1 MRFLPLYRFLV
12 SFLFWSVLF
21 VPCLIQAQELPLP
34 LHHLNSERGLS
45 QSTNSFIYRDTRGFV
60 WVSSLD
66 GLNCF
71 NGHNVRVYRPD
82 SHNPRAIK
90 GRNIQSPFFE
100 DANGDIWFTTERAL
114 NCYRSNLGDFDHYV
128 LPKSPRV
135 DENILHAA
143 YYFEQKRWLWVSAGD
158 SLFRFDTKH
167 PQLKESVQ
175 SMHSFNAMR
184 CGLGL
189 TPEGRIRRIF
199 ACFWDLSPGFE
210 VISYDLNGQIVA
222 RESFFNTVGNPKP
235 FTLTCREV
243 VMQNDSVA
251 WIATD
256 KGILY
261 FPYNLPQNCQ
271 LYAPKGEKRNIRSI
285 VRKDA
290 SALWVITNE
299 GNIQSFDLQIRKFSN
314 AIADQH
320 WQSIHNADVMLL
332 DKDSVLWFAING
344 EGVSFSKLARRK
356 FIQPLL
362 PYSKEKLGI
371 TNLFEDD
378 KGVVFCSTQAEETY
392 LIDGGMKFLKTVPF
406 PSYSKFFKDGKS
418 RVWNVSAKG
427 LGILTAPNHQVKVVI
442 PANGLAFYDLVE
454 NGKGALYLGCSGKT
468 LEILTSPKFE
478 VKTIWG
484 LPEVASPFA
493 YDRFGQ
499 LWVGTSENLSVWE
512 ITSNTSTVKKKLYP
526 NTGFVNQIVE
536 DKRTGLIWVGSAS
549 GLIKINPETLD
560 ATLIA
565 EKDGLPNQYI
575 YAIVPDKK
583 GNLWLSSN
591 QGIIKYMPYNAVG
604 HQFKQYT
611 TRNGLSSD
619 EYCPGAALMSR
630 TGQIWFG
637 STKGVDVFH
646 PDSIHDIG
654 TAPQLAIVGLKIHD
668 HEWRDSSTCIE
679 MANRIELAYNENTLR
694 LELAAMEYTFPEMN
708 KFRVRLL
715 KNGNDTSWVDL
726 GTQNFITY
734 ANLRPGNYKFE
745 FTACNS
751 EGIWQETPRQL
762 EIIIHPHFTQTTW
775 FPWLVGAL
783 SLIVIGFGTAFYYR
797 YQLRLQQ
804 LALEKQQREAERKQ
818 LLLENEL
825 ALQEERNRIADEM
838 HDELGGGLSTIR
850 LASQRAQKVQ
860 SPDELQ
866 GILKRV
872 SQISIGLVNNMRGI
886 IWAMDSQNDSLRS
899 LLAYI
904 RQYAGTF
911 LDDNGIAATL
921 SLPSDFPDHSLS
933 SQYRHNVMLTVK
945 ECLNNILKHA
955 EATAVELKV
964 DLGNQLHINIRD
976 NGKGF
981 EPVEHAGMGKGL
993 RTTVKRMESVGG
1005 SIQWHRNPEGG
1016 MTVTLLAPLP

>member
-1 MRFLPLYRFLV
+1 MRFLPLHRLLLPL
-12 SFLFWSVLF
+12 LFWRIFLA
-21 VPCLIQAQELPLP
+21 PCHIKAQELSLP
-34 LHHLNSERGLS
+34 LHHLNSEQGLS
-45 QSTNSFIYRDTRGFV
+45 QSTNSFIYRDSRGFV

-66 GLNCF
+66 GLNCY
-71 NGHNVRVYRPD
+71 NGHNVKIYRPD
-82 SHNPRAIK
+82 NHNPRAMK
-90 GRNIQSPFFE
+90 GLNIQSPFFE
-100 DANGDIWFTTERAL
+100 DVSGDIWFTTESAL
-114 NCYRSNLGDFDHYV
+114 NCYRSNLGDFDHYI
-128 LPKSPRV
+128 LPSSP
-135 DENILHAA
+135 DADDNILHAA
-143 YYFEQKRWLWVSAGD
+143 FYFEQKRWLWVSAGD
-158 SLFRFDTKH
+158 SLFRFDTDY
-167 PQLKESVQ
+167 PQLKQ
-175 SMHSFNAMR
+175 STQRMHPFKAMR
-184 CGLGL
+184 CGLAL
-189 TPEGRIRRIF
+189 TPEGKVGRIY

-210 VISYDLNGQIVA
+210 VISYDVNGQITA
-222 RESFFNTVGNPKP
+222 RKTYFDTLRNPER

-243 VMQNDSVA
+243 VVQNDSTV

-256 KGILY
+256 KGLLF
-261 FPYNLPQNCQ
+261 FPNNYPHKFQ
-271 LYAPKGEKRNIRSI
+271 LYVPPGSKPNIRG
-285 VRKDA
+285 VARKDDT
-290 SALWVITNE
+290 ALWVITNE
-299 GNIQSFDLQIRKFSN
+299 GAIRSFDLHTRTFGNPISDLYGHNIR
-314 AIADQH
+314 
-320 WQSIHNADVMLL
+320 NADIMLL
-332 DKDSVLWFAING
+332 DKDNILWFAANG
-344 EGVSFSKLARRK
+344 EGVSFSKLTRRQ
-356 FIQPLL
+356 FNQPLL
-362 PYSKEKLGI
+362 PHTMERLGI
-371 TNLFEDD
+371 ANLFENE
-378 KGVVFCSTQAEETY
+378 KGVIFCSTQTEETY
-392 LIDGGMKFLKTVPF
+392 LFNGDMQFLGQVRYPAYT
-406 PSYSKFFKDGKS
+406 KFFKDKKS
-418 RVWNVSAKG
+418 RVWSLSALG
-427 LGILTAPNHQVKVVI
+427 LGILSGQNNHIEIAI

-468 LEILTSPKFE
+468 LEIATYPKIE
-478 VKTIWG
+478 AKTIWG
-484 LPEVASPFA
+484 LPEVAAPLA
-493 YDRFGQ
+493 YDRFDQ

-512 ITSNTSTVKKKLYP
+512 VASSTNILRKKLYP
-526 NTGFVNQIVE
+526 NTGFINHIVE
-536 DKRTGLIWVGSAS
+536 DKLTGLIWVGSAA
-549 GLIKINPETLD
+549 GLLSINPETLD
-560 ATLIA
+560 ATLIS

-575 YAIVPDKK
+575 YAVVPDKK

-591 QGIIKYMPYNAVG
+591 QGIIKYMPHQAFG

-630 TGQIWFG
+630 TGHIWFG

-646 PDSIHDIG
+646 PDSIRDIG
-654 TAPQLAIVGLKIHD
+654 NAPQLAIVGLKIHD
-668 HEWRDSSTCIE
+668 HEWQDSSTCIE

-762 EIIIHPHFTQTTW
+762 DIIIHPHFTQTWW

-866 GILKRV
+866 SILKRV

-955 EATAVELKV
+955 EATAVELSV
-964 DLGNQLHINIRD
+964 GLDNQLHIHIRD

-981 EPVEHAGMGKGL
+981 EPMEHAGMGKGL

-1005 SIQWHRNPEGG
+1005 SIEWRRNPEGG
-1016 MTVTLLAPLP
+1016 MTVTLLAPLL

>member
-1 MRFLPLYRFLV
+1 MADTKKYFFVGLLC
-12 SFLFWSVLF
+12 LFFFQMLSGQRMLDRIN
-21 VPCLIQAQELPLP
+21 LLDAEI
-34 LHHLNSERGLS
+34 GLS
-45 QSTNSFIYRDTRGFV
+45 QSTNEFIYNDSKGYI
-60 WVSSLD
+60 WISSTD
-66 GLNCF
+66 GLNRF
-71 NGHNVRVYRPD
+71 DGASVTVFKPD
-82 SHNPRAIK
+82 KEVENSLKDA
-90 GRNIQSPFFE
+90 NIQSPFFE
-100 DANGDIWFTTERAL
+100 DDRGNIWFATVNSINCFRRQHSDFRQYYLNERVK
-114 NCYRSNLGDFDHYV
+114 RPGTSTHYAFH
-128 LPKSPRV
+128 L
-135 DENILHAA
+135 
-143 YYFEQKRWLWVSAGD
+143 EQGRYLWASVYD
-158 SLFRFDTKH
+158 SLYRLDIKNPTDVKYVH
-167 PQLKESVQ
+167 PLAASRCAVQ
-175 SMHSFNAMR
+175 VSPD
-184 CGLGL
+184 GVV
-189 TPEGRIRRIF
+189 IRLF
-199 ACFWDLSPGFE
+199 ACFWVVHHGFE
-210 VISYDLNGQIVA
+210 VIDYGEDGAVTK
-222 RESFFNTVGNPKP
+222 RDTFFMGDDHSIAQALTVRKAIPENDSLVWFATDQGLLAFNPLNPKQYQMFKP
-235 FTLTCREV
+235 NGEV
-243 VMQNDSVA
+243 PGLRDIYRQ
-251 WIATD
+251 
-256 KGILY
+256 
-261 FPYNLPQNCQ
+261 
-271 LYAPKGEKRNIRSI
+271 
-285 VRKDA
+285 KDGQ
-290 SALWVITNE
+290 LWVITESGTIISFNSKLGFGSILTDDRGQIIEDARVLHIDNE
-299 GNIQSFDLQIRKFSN
+299 NNLWYSVFGTGVFFSRFATKQFIHPLNQKKDHQVEINALFEHKNGSFLCVGKLGNSFIVEPNLMVSNKVDMPSRSRFIQDSEGAIWNISTDGLGRWDDKLGKVVNVVPIKGLRLTDIVELKNQDFVIGTTQKALKISRKDL
-314 AIADQH
+314 
-320 WQSIHNADVMLL
+320 SIEIIPNLPEGILDLHL
-332 DKDSVLWFAING
+332 DKKNRLWVG
-344 EGVSFSKLARRK
+344 
-356 FIQPLL
+356 
-362 PYSKEKLGI
+362 GI
-371 TNLFEDD
+371 KGDLSLWEMYQNAKPVRISEIPNSALVHHLFEDD
-378 KGVVFCSTQAEETY
+378 
-392 LIDGGMKFLKTVPF
+392 I
-406 PSYSKFFKDGKS
+406 
-418 RVWNVSAKG
+418 
-427 LGILTAPNHQVKVVI
+427 HQCI
-442 PANGLAFYDLVE
+442 WAATANGLIKVNF
-454 NGKGALYLGCSGKT
+454 NT
-468 LEILTSPKFE
+468 LES
-478 VKTIWG
+478 
-484 LPEVASPFA
+484 
-493 YDRFGQ
+493 
-499 LWVGTSENLSVWE
+499 
-512 ITSNTSTVKKKLYP
+512 
-526 NTGFVNQIVE
+526 
-536 DKRTGLIWVGSAS
+536 
-549 GLIKINPETLD
+549 
-560 ATLIA
+560 TLIT

-575 YAIVPDKK
+575 YAVISDKS
-583 GNLWLSSN
+583 GNIWLSTN
-591 QGIIKYMPYNAVG
+591 QGITKYMPDKPIS
-604 HQFKQYT
+604 QRFKQYT
-611 TRNGLSSD
+611 TLNGLLANEYRMGSALLSS
-619 EYCPGAALMSR
+619 
-630 TGQIWFG
+630 TGHIWFG
-637 STKGVDVFH
+637 STKGVEVFH
-646 PDSIHDIG
+646 PDSIRDIG
-654 TAPQLAIVGLKIHD
+654 NAPQLAIVGLKIHD

-762 EIIIHPHFTQTTW
+762 EIIIHPHFTQTWW

-955 EATAVELKV
+955 EATAVELSV
-964 DLGNQLHINIRD
+964 DLDNQLHIHIRD

-981 EPVEHAGMGKGL
+981 EPMEHAGMGKGL

-1005 SIQWHRNPEGG
+1005 SIEWRRNPEGG